1 MKGIF
6 RAKLRHIVVA
16 PADRRDSQK
25 NVLLIK
31 HRIVPHILCFRSN
44 RYPDIFPAAAFQTRS
59 DETHTLHTCRGSRI
73 IGRQLRVSDILHKPQ
88 IQIAHGDI
96 PWLVFASGLVAAVSG
111 SILRLRRQHRAAVLC
126 VEERQLRRLGQ
137 APLAAALGAIY
148 AHPQVVVVSEGK
160 LADPVC
166 ARRAVSAGNMGG
178 SIARG
183 LAKGS
188 LIDDSDIIV
197 SNPSAGK
204 LEKLKK
210 EFPGISI
217 TNSNVEAATG
227 ADIVILAVK
236 PWFMEPVMR
245 ELKLK
250 SKQILISV
258 AAGIS
263 FEELAHYVVAPEMA
277 MFRLIPNTAISE
289 LESMTLVAARNT
301 NDEQD
306 KFILRL
312 FSEMGTV
319 MLIPE
324 DKIAAATALTSCG
337 IAYVL
342 KYVQAAMQAGIEMG
356 LRPKDAMQMIAQ
368 SLKGAAALIQ
378 NNDTHPSVEIDK
390 VTTPGGI
397 TIKGINELEHNG
409 FTSAIIKAM
418 KASK

>member
-1 MKGIF
+1 MKI
-6 RAKLRHIVVA
+6 A
-16 PADRRDSQK
+16 
-25 NVLLIK
+25 
-31 HRIVPHILCFRSN
+31 
-44 RYPDIFPAAAFQTRS
+44 
-59 DETHTLHTCRGSRI
+59 I
-73 IGRQLRVSDILHKPQ
+73 IG
-88 IQIAHGDI
+88 
-96 PWLVFASGLVAAVSG
+96 
-111 SILRLRRQHRAAVLC
+111 
-126 VEERQLRRLGQ
+126 
-137 APLAAALGAIY
+137 
-148 AHPQVVVVSEGK
+148 
-160 LADPVC
+160 
-166 ARRAVSAGNMGG
+166 AGNMGG

-236 PWFMEPVMR
+236 PWFMESVMR

-324 DKIAAATALTSCG
+324 DKIAAATALASCG

>member
-1 MKGIF
+1 MKI
-6 RAKLRHIVVA
+6 A
-16 PADRRDSQK
+16 
-25 NVLLIK
+25 
-31 HRIVPHILCFRSN
+31 
-44 RYPDIFPAAAFQTRS
+44 
-59 DETHTLHTCRGSRI
+59 I
-73 IGRQLRVSDILHKPQ
+73 IG
-88 IQIAHGDI
+88 
-96 PWLVFASGLVAAVSG
+96 
-111 SILRLRRQHRAAVLC
+111 
-126 VEERQLRRLGQ
+126 
-137 APLAAALGAIY
+137 
-148 AHPQVVVVSEGK
+148 
-160 LADPVC
+160 
-166 ARRAVSAGNMGG
+166 AGNMGG

-263 FEELAHYVVAPEMA
+263 FEELAHYVAPEMA

>member
-1 MKGIF
+1 M
-6 RAKLRHIVVA
+6 
-16 PADRRDSQK
+16 Q
-25 NVLLIK
+25 
-31 HRIVPHILCFRSN
+31 
-44 RYPDIFPAAAFQTRS
+44 
-59 DETHTLHTCRGSRI
+59 
-73 IGRQLRVSDILHKPQ
+73 
-88 IQIAHGDI
+88 
-96 PWLVFASGLVAAVSG
+96 
-111 SILRLRRQHRAAVLC
+111 
-126 VEERQLRRLGQ
+126 
-137 APLAAALGAIY
+137 
-148 AHPQVVVVSEGK
+148 
-160 LADPVC
+160 
-166 ARRAVSAGNMGG
+166 
-178 SIARG
+178 
-183 LAKGS
+183 
-188 LIDDSDIIV
+188 
-197 SNPSAGK
+197 
-204 LEKLKK
+204 
-210 EFPGISI
+210 
-217 TNSNVEAATG
+217 
-227 ADIVILAVK
+227 
-236 PWFMEPVMR
+236 PVMR

>member
-1 MKGIF
+1 MKI
-6 RAKLRHIVVA
+6 A
-16 PADRRDSQK
+16 
-25 NVLLIK
+25 
-31 HRIVPHILCFRSN
+31 
-44 RYPDIFPAAAFQTRS
+44 
-59 DETHTLHTCRGSRI
+59 I
-73 IGRQLRVSDILHKPQ
+73 I
-88 IQIAHGDI
+88 A
-96 PWLVFASGLVAAVSG
+96 
-111 SILRLRRQHRAAVLC
+111 
-126 VEERQLRRLGQ
+126 
-137 APLAAALGAIY
+137 
-148 AHPQVVVVSEGK
+148 
-160 LADPVC
+160 
-166 ARRAVSAGNMGG
+166 AGNMGG

-183 LAKGS
+183 LTKGS
-188 LIDDSDIIV
+188 MIDDLDIIV
-197 SNPSAGK
+197 SNPSMD
-204 LEKLKK
+204 KLKK
-210 EFPGISI
+210 LRNEYLGLSI
-217 TNSNVEAATG
+217 TQDNAEAAMG

-236 PWFMEPVMR
+236 PWLVEPVMR

-263 FEELAHYVVAPEMA
+263 FEELAHYVVAPEMP

-306 KFILRL
+306 KFVLQL

-324 DKIAAATALTSCG
+324 DKITAATALASCG

-356 LRPKDAMQMIAQ
+356 IRPKDAMTMVAQ
-368 SLKGAAALIQ
+368 SLKGAAALIL

-409 FTSAIIKAM
+409 FTSAIIQAM

>member
-1 MKGIF
+1 MKI
-6 RAKLRHIVVA
+6 A
-16 PADRRDSQK
+16 
-25 NVLLIK
+25 
-31 HRIVPHILCFRSN
+31 
-44 RYPDIFPAAAFQTRS
+44 
-59 DETHTLHTCRGSRI
+59 I
-73 IGRQLRVSDILHKPQ
+73 IG
-88 IQIAHGDI
+88 
-96 PWLVFASGLVAAVSG
+96 
-111 SILRLRRQHRAAVLC
+111 
-126 VEERQLRRLGQ
+126 
-137 APLAAALGAIY
+137 
-148 AHPQVVVVSEGK
+148 
-160 LADPVC
+160 
-166 ARRAVSAGNMGG
+166 AGNMGG

-210 EFPGISI
+210 EFPGIST
-217 TNSNVEAATG
+217 TNNNPEAATG

-263 FEELAHYVVAPEMA
+263 LEELAHYVVAPEMP

-306 KFILRL
+306 SFILRL

-324 DKIAAATALTSCG
+324 DKIAAATALASCG

-342 KYVQAAMQAGIEMG
+342 KYIQAAMQAGIEMG

>member
-1 MKGIF
+1 MKI
-6 RAKLRHIVVA
+6 A
-16 PADRRDSQK
+16 
-25 NVLLIK
+25 
-31 HRIVPHILCFRSN
+31 
-44 RYPDIFPAAAFQTRS
+44 
-59 DETHTLHTCRGSRI
+59 I
-73 IGRQLRVSDILHKPQ
+73 IG
-88 IQIAHGDI
+88 
-96 PWLVFASGLVAAVSG
+96 
-111 SILRLRRQHRAAVLC
+111 
-126 VEERQLRRLGQ
+126 
-137 APLAAALGAIY
+137 
-148 AHPQVVVVSEGK
+148 
-160 LADPVC
+160 
-166 ARRAVSAGNMGG
+166 AGNMGG

-183 LAKGS
+183 LTKGS
-188 LIDDSDIIV
+188 MIDDLNIIV
-197 SNPSAGK
+197 SNPSMD
-204 LEKLKK
+204 KLKK
-210 EFPGISI
+210 LRNEYLGLSI
-217 TNSNVEAATG
+217 TQDNAEAAMG

-236 PWFMEPVMR
+236 PWLVEPVMR

-263 FEELAHYVVAPEMA
+263 FEELAHYVVAPEMP

-306 KFILRL
+306 KFVLQL

-324 DKIAAATALTSCG
+324 DKITAATALASCG

-356 LRPKDAMQMIAQ
+356 IRPKDAMTMVAQ
-368 SLKGAAALIQ
+368 SLKGAAALIL

-409 FTSAIIKAM
+409 FTSAIIQAM

>member
-1 MKGIF
+1 MKI
-6 RAKLRHIVVA
+6 A
-16 PADRRDSQK
+16 
-25 NVLLIK
+25 
-31 HRIVPHILCFRSN
+31 
-44 RYPDIFPAAAFQTRS
+44 
-59 DETHTLHTCRGSRI
+59 I
-73 IGRQLRVSDILHKPQ
+73 IG
-88 IQIAHGDI
+88 
-96 PWLVFASGLVAAVSG
+96 
-111 SILRLRRQHRAAVLC
+111 
-126 VEERQLRRLGQ
+126 
-137 APLAAALGAIY
+137 
-148 AHPQVVVVSEGK
+148 
-160 LADPVC
+160 
-166 ARRAVSAGNMGG
+166 AGNMGG

-183 LAKGS
+183 LTKGS
-188 LIDDSDIIV
+188 MIDDLDIIV
-197 SNPSAGK
+197 SNPSMD
-204 LEKLKK
+204 KLKK
-210 EFPGISI
+210 LRNEYLGLSI
-217 TNSNVEAATG
+217 TQDNAEAAMG

-236 PWFMEPVMR
+236 PWLVEPVMR

-263 FEELAHYVVAPEMA
+263 FEELAHYVVAPEMP

-306 KFILRL
+306 KFVLQL

-324 DKIAAATALTSCG
+324 DKITAATALASCG

-356 LRPKDAMQMIAQ
+356 IRPKDAMTMVAQ
-368 SLKGAAALIQ
+368 SLKGAAALIL
-378 NNDTHPSVEIDK
+378 NNDPHPSVEIDK

-409 FTSAIIKAM
+409 FTSAIIQAM

>member
-1 MKGIF
+1 
-6 RAKLRHIVVA
+6 
-16 PADRRDSQK
+16 
-25 NVLLIK
+25 
-31 HRIVPHILCFRSN
+31 
-44 RYPDIFPAAAFQTRS
+44 
-59 DETHTLHTCRGSRI
+59 
-73 IGRQLRVSDILHKPQ
+73 
-88 IQIAHGDI
+88 
-96 PWLVFASGLVAAVSG
+96 
-111 SILRLRRQHRAAVLC
+111 
-126 VEERQLRRLGQ
+126 
-137 APLAAALGAIY
+137 
-148 AHPQVVVVSEGK
+148 
-160 LADPVC
+160 
-166 ARRAVSAGNMGG
+166 
-178 SIARG
+178 
-183 LAKGS
+183 
-188 LIDDSDIIV
+188 
-197 SNPSAGK
+197 
-204 LEKLKK
+204 
-210 EFPGISI
+210 
-217 TNSNVEAATG
+217 
-227 ADIVILAVK
+227 
-236 PWFMEPVMR
+236 
-245 ELKLK
+245 
-250 SKQILISV
+250 
-258 AAGIS
+258 
-263 FEELAHYVVAPEMA
+263 MA

>member
-1 MKGIF
+1 MKI
-6 RAKLRHIVVA
+6 A
-16 PADRRDSQK
+16 
-25 NVLLIK
+25 
-31 HRIVPHILCFRSN
+31 
-44 RYPDIFPAAAFQTRS
+44 
-59 DETHTLHTCRGSRI
+59 I
-73 IGRQLRVSDILHKPQ
+73 IG
-88 IQIAHGDI
+88 
-96 PWLVFASGLVAAVSG
+96 
-111 SILRLRRQHRAAVLC
+111 
-126 VEERQLRRLGQ
+126 
-137 APLAAALGAIY
+137 
-148 AHPQVVVVSEGK
+148 
-160 LADPVC
+160 
-166 ARRAVSAGNMGG
+166 AGNMGG

-210 EFPGISI
+210 EFPGIST
-217 TNSNVEAATG
+217 TNNNLEAATG

-236 PWFMEPVMR
+236 PWFMESVMR

-324 DKIAAATALTSCG
+324 DKIAAALTSCG